1 MRVATFPDRLL
12 LALTCAALASAAL
25 APGCKTTT
33 ETAPAGLHLAVVRT
47 GQPVR
52 AWKLVS
58 AGSELGAVVQFDA
71 PEDPDAPVGRFY
83 SVRNPWQQELGTI
96 DAQGRAWRFVPHERE
111 ARWVAT
117 GTLLDGACA
126 ILLPDGH
133 AGPPAELIEVP
144 LEALGRAGGDGR

>member
-1 MRVATFPDRLL
+1 MSSQVNKLPAGLL
-12 LALTCAALASAAL
+12 LALALA
-25 APGCKTTT
+25 APVPSCRTTS
-33 ETAPAGLHLAVVRT
+33 ETGPAGTHLAVVRT

-71 PEDPDAPVGRFY
+71 PVDPDAPAGRFY

-111 ARWVAT
+111 ARWVGT
-117 GTLLDGACA
+117 GTLLEGARA
-126 ILLPDGH
+126 ILAPAD
-133 AGPPAELIEVP
+133 AEAAPAELVEVP
-144 LEALGRAGGDGR
+144 LATLEAHGQQRN